1 MGGQWRQFSSNEVI
15 LKYKNTYKQETKIDK
30 EYEFKFL
37 RRDKV
42 EKENKLGE
50 KYWFEV
56 GSILG
61 LSDEKI
67 DVLI

>member
-1 MGGQWRQFSSNEVI
+1 MKLYLNI
-15 LKYKNTYKQETKIDK
+15 KNTYKQETKIDK